1 MKRVLVDVNVFMD
14 VLQARNGIKS
24 SSWTLS
30 ILRERNQYCGFVSA
44 LTIPI
49 LHYFESRRYSDS
61 EARANI
67 QEILENFTIIDL
79 TTELIRRSFAEESIP
94 DFEDCIQYHS
104 AKVALCDAIIT
115 RNTKDFRE
123 VELSIYTP
131 EQFLSTVRS
140 DS

>member
-14 VLQARNGIKS
+14 VLQARNGIRS
-24 SSWTLS
+24 SSWALS
-30 ILRERNQYCGFVSA
+30 ILREQNGYCGFVSA
-44 LTIPI
+44 LTVPI

-61 EARANI
+61 EARVNI
-67 QEILENFTIIDL
+67 QEILENFTIVDL
-79 TTELIRRSFAEESIP
+79 TTELIQRSFSEESIP

-104 AKVALCDAIIT
+104 ARVVLCDAIIT